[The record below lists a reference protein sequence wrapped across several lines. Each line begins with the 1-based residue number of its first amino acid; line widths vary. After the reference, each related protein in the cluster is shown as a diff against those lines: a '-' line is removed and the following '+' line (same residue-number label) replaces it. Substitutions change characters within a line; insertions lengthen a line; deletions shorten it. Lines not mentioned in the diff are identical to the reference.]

1 MDEGVCVGKF
11 CSCNDLFIGGIK
23 FSVTDV
29 FHDSCGKQV
38 CILQYD
44 AEGMTQIVFFN
55 LIDIDT
61 IVADLTILNI
71 IETVDQ
77 VRDRSLS
84 GTGTS
89 DKSNL
94 LTRCCVEVYIVEHDL
109 IRVITEINII
119 KDNIAFQLDIIDT
132 AVSLMCVFPCPHTGT
147 FF

>member
-1 MDEGVCVGKF
+1 MDKGICIGKF
-11 CSCNDLFIGGIK
+11 CGCNDFFICGIE
-23 FSVTDV
+23 FSIADI
-29 FHDSCGKQV
+29 FHYGCSEQV
-38 CILQYD
+38 CVLKYD

-94 LTRCCVEVYIVEHDL
+94 LTRCCVEVYIVEHDF